1 MDRRYANCITRRTH
15 TDISDCNLK
24 QTMEITNDNQA
35 SPVVPAKTMVGAIQ
49 KVSKRENYLP
59 WDDYF
64 MNIAYLSAMRSKDPS
79 TQVGACIVN
88 PDKRILAIGYNGF
101 PRGISD
107 DSFPWARKSEDPLDT
122 KYPYVCHAEMNA
134 IMNKNSESLKNCDIY
149 VTLFPCNECAKLII
163 QSGMKRVMYACDK
176 YSHLMASKASKRMFD
191 AVGVEY
197 IYCDTTSLVKAEETG
212 TQATLTSD
220 ANTPSK

>member
-1 MDRRYANCITRRTH
+1 
-15 TDISDCNLK
+15 
-24 QTMEITNDNQA
+24 MEIANDTQQQIA
-35 SPVVPAKTMVGAIQ
+35 VSSKTTAGTVQ
-49 KVSKRENYLP
+49 KVKKRKNYLA

-88 PDKRILAIGYNGF
+88 PDKRIVAIGYNGF

-107 DSFPWARKSEDPLDT
+107 DTFPWSRKSEDPLDT

-163 QSGMKRVMYACDK
+163 QSGIKRVMYACDK

-197 IYCDTTSLVKAEETG
+197 IYCDTNLCVKAHATEE
-212 TQATLTSD
+212 APTLASD